1 MANNVLGADAQWD
14 ITAAAGSSVSCGRN
28 QREFAS
34 QKLAKG
40 HLHVHGGPFAAAP
53 GC

>member
-1 MANNVLGADAQWD
+1 MTNNVLGADAQWD
-14 ITAAAGSSVSCGRN
+14 ITGAAGSSVSCGRN

-34 QKLAKG
+34 QRIAKG
-40 HLHVHGGPFAAAP
+40 HLRLHGGSFVSAS